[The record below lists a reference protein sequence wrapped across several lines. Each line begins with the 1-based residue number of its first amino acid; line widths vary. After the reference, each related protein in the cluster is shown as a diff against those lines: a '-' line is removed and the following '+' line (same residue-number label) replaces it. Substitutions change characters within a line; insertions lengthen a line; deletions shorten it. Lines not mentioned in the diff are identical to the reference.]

1 MKIEKYLSKLD
12 DNNSQVRIS
21 SLVELGRKKDPE
33 SVSYILKIA
42 GKEENEDVRA
52 QIAICLGEIG
62 SIEAGNVLIEFTK
75 DSEPLVRMEAASSLG
90 IIGAKGFTEAKI
102 SLERLIPDNIYTVRK
117 NAIKALGFC
126 GDHDTVTQLLGIF
139 EKEGSS
145 IEIKSIIAQTIR
157 QIGGSHA
164 MKILTTWAL
173 KGSMEVRRETINALG
188 MLGDENTVDLL
199 IKIMREKRE
208 DKVIRNYAREALK
221 SIVTVA
227 RNRYLTIRKKIESYF

>member
-1 MKIEKYLSKLD
+1 MKIEKYISKLD
-12 DNNSQVRIS
+12 DNDPRIRIS
-21 SLVELGRKKDPE
+21 SLVELGRKKDPI

-42 GKEENEDVRA
+42 RKEKNEDVRA

-90 IIGAKGFTEAKI
+90 IIGARGFTEAKI
-102 SLERLIPDNIYTVRK
+102 SLERLISDKNYTVRK
-117 NAIKALGFC
+117 NAIKALGLC
-126 GDHDTVTQLLGIF
+126 GNHETITRLLGIF

-145 IEIKSIIAQTIR
+145 IEIKAVIAQTIG

-164 MKILTTWAL
+164 MKILTEWAL

-188 MLGDENTVDLL
+188 MLGDEDTVDLL
-199 IKIMREKRE
+199 IHIMREKRE

-221 SIVTVA
+221 NIVTVA
-227 RNRYLTIRKKIESYF
+227 RDKYLIIRKKIENYL